1 MTHASKVEIDHIT
14 KRYGAFVA
22 VDDLTLAVP
31 EGTVFGLLGPNG
43 AGKTTTIRMILNIF
57 RPEAG
62 EIRIDGAPVDDSVR
76 RAVGYLPEERGLYK
90 KMRVGEQLEYL
101 ARLRGLGADESRT
114 RSRSYLE
121 RIGLADWAGRKVE
134 DLSKGMQQKVQ
145 FCAALIHEPT
155 LVILDEPFSGLDP
168 INSQLLIDWM
178 ADLSRDGVTIILSA
192 HQMETVERLCKSIAL
207 INHGRVL
214 VSGDLREIKRRHGGS
229 RVRLE
234 MADGVEFT
242 PSGREVRTARQVEH
256 HWEIELAE
264 DSDGSELLRE
274 ALTQGAVTRF
284 ERVVPT
290 LQELFVQ
297 FVEAS
302 AGGTGN
308 GGRANHGR

>member
-1 MTHASKVEIDHIT
+1 MTHASKVEIDHVT
-14 KRYGAFVA
+14 KRFGAFVA
-22 VDDLTLAVP
+22 VDDLTLNVP

-62 EIRIDGAPVDDSVR
+62 EIRIDGAPVNDSVR

-101 ARLRGLGADESRT
+101 ARLRGLDKTQART
-114 RSRSYLE
+114 RSKSYLE

-178 ADLSRDGVTIILSA
+178 AELSRDGVTIILSA

-207 INHGRVL
+207 INHGRLL

-242 PSGREVRTARQVEH
+242 PSGREVREARQVEH

-264 DSDGSELLRE
+264 GADGSELLRE
-274 ALTQGAVTRF
+274 AMRHGAVTRF

-302 AGGTGN
+302 ARGTGN
-308 GGRANHGR
+308 GGAANHER